1 MSAPGT
7 SHALSARLG
16 RRAGCAL
23 LVVGGAALFA
33 IANWPRS
40 EPKPTTPPVAAP
52 ERYPNPYKGPA
63 PPDVT
68 LLLDGLVRGANL
80 DGGFSVRG
88 ISAPEEKRVIID
100 VERGDVGFRVWLMRK
115 GADTRRAPASSE
127 HFSLYV
133 VQPRPSAE
141 AVSDDMK
148 KAVLGDLKRR
158 LIKTETQVRVP
169 VGL

>member
-23 LVVGGAALFA
+23 LVVGGAALIA
-33 IANWPRS
+33 IANWPRN
-40 EPKPTTPPVAAP
+40 EPKPTTPPAAAP

-68 LLLDGLVRGANL
+68 LLLDGLVRGSSL